1 MTEFICGQRW
11 VSDTEAELGLGT
23 VLSTD
28 ARRVTLLFPACNETR
43 VYAKNTAPLSRVR
56 FQIGDSI
63 TNQAG
68 LVIKIT
74 QLSEKKGLL
83 IYHGTISNSDLIQI
97 VPESDLSHFIQ
108 FSKPQDRL
116 FAGQIDSNQWF
127 KLRQTTLNHLH
138 TIAQSP
144 VRGLIGARISLILHQ
159 LYIAHEVA
167 NRYAPRV
174 LLADEVGLGKT
185 IEAGLIV
192 HQQLLTERA
201 TRILLLIPESLT
213 HQWLVEMRRRFNL
226 NFSLFDEERCAQI
239 QNDNPFHG
247 EQLIL
252 CSLRFLLENPLRQ
265 RQAISGEWDL
275 LVVDEAH
282 HLYWDEGD
290 VSQEYALV
298 EKLSQNT
305 KGLLLLT
312 ATPEQLGEAG
322 HFARLR
328 LLDPDRFY
336 DYEKF
341 VEEDKHYEPVADAVQ
356 HLLTSN
362 HLPEQATEILL
373 KTLGETAHANWVH
386 QFNQPI
392 SNEEREHLRRQ
403 LVDLLLDR
411 HGTGRVLLRN
421 TRAAIKGFP
430 KRQSHSYPIE
440 LPDIYKS
447 QAQEAEVLADILYPE
462 VYYQKHKPNK
472 DSPNWWTFDPRVH
485 WLADLLET
493 LKSAKV
499 LVICAYP
506 RTALDLEEALFQ
518 KGVQVTVF
526 HEGMSIIQRD
536 RAAAYFADLENGA
549 NVLVCSEIGS
559 EGRNF
564 QFAHHLVLFDTP
576 LNPDLL
582 EQRIGRLDRIGQTE
596 TIHVHVPYMKG
607 GVQEVLFHWY
617 HEGLN
622 AFEQTCPACA
632 GAYEYLQDE
641 LLEVLATF
649 PEKNVEITL
658 EDLIAKAQKLLRKLR
673 DHLQKG
679 RDHLLELNSFRPA
692 IAEQLQHEIKILDD
706 EKNLIDYVEQ
716 ISECFNFKFEEH
728 GKNTFLLAPS
738 DEMFVG
744 FSELPEEGMT
754 VVLDRETA
762 LIREDL
768 DFLTWEH
775 PFIRGAMDSV
785 LSNEQGN
792 TTLIAIKSRGL
803 SAGMLLLETLYIPIC
818 SAPKHLQPDRFLPP
832 MVLRLV
838 LNGNFE
844 DYTEKLSP
852 TTLNKLAVNIDNH
865 TARAVVRSQREILQ
879 EMLEESEQKIKAKL
893 PTLIQESLT
902 LMHATLDEEIERLQE
917 LKSIN
922 PNVRQDEIDF
932 LFQQREQ
939 LSEHLQSTQLRLDAI
954 RVMVS
959 T

>member
-1 MTEFICGQRW
+1 MTDFIRGQRW

-23 VLSTD
+23 VLTTD
-28 ARRVTLLFPACNETR
+28 ARRVTLLFPACDETR
-43 VYAKNTAPLSRVR
+43 VYSKSGAPLSRVR
-56 FQIGDSI
+56 FQIGDTV
-63 TNQAG
+63 TNQSN
-68 LVIKIT
+68 VSIKIT
-74 QLSEKKGLL
+74 QVIENKGILEYQGISE
-83 IYHGTISNSDLIQI
+83 NSQHIQS
-97 VPESDLSHFIQ
+97 VPESELSHFIQ

-116 FAGQIDSNQWF
+116 FAGQIDNNQWF
-127 KLRQTTLNHLH
+127 KLRQTTLNRLH
-138 TIAQSP
+138 ALAQSP
-144 VRGLIGARISLILHQ
+144 VRGLFGARISLILHQ

-201 TRILLLIPESLT
+201 QRILLLIPESLT

-226 NFSLFDEERCAQI
+226 YFSLFDEERCAQI

-265 RQAISGEWDL
+265 RQAIAGEWDL

-356 HLLTSN
+356 HLLNSN
-362 HLPEQATEILL
+362 NLPEEATETLL
-373 KTLGETAHANWVH
+373 KTLGETAHADWIH
-386 QFNQPI
+386 QFNQSI
-392 SNEEREHLRRQ
+392 SEEQREYLRRQ

-430 KRQSHSYPIE
+430 ERQLHSYPLD

-447 QAQEAEVLADILYPE
+447 QAQEAQVLADILYPE
-462 VYYQKHKPNK
+462 VYYQKHKAK
-472 DSPNWWTFDPRVH
+472 DAEIWSTFDPRVR
-485 WLADLLET
+485 WLAGLLEE
-493 LKSAKV
+493 LKPAKV

-506 RTALDLEEALFQ
+506 RTALDLEEALYAE
-518 KGVQVTVF
+518 GVQATVF

-536 RAAAYFADLENGA
+536 RAAAFFADPDNGA
-549 NVLVCSEIGS
+549 RVLVCSEIGS

-582 EQRIGRLDRIGQTE
+582 EQRIGRLDRIGQAE
-596 TIHVHVPYMKG
+596 TIHVHVPYMQG

-622 AFEQTCPACA
+622 AFEHTCPACA

-658 EDLIAKAQKLLRKLR
+658 EDLIEKAQKLLQKLR
-673 DHLQKG
+673 AHLQKG
-679 RDHLLELNSFRPA
+679 RDHLLELNSFRPH
-692 IAEQLQHEIKILDD
+692 IAEQLQKEIQTLDD
-706 EKNLIDYVEQ
+706 DQSLVDYIEQ

-728 GKNTFLLAPS
+728 SKNSYLIAPN

-754 VVLDRETA
+754 VTLDRETA
-762 LIREDL
+762 LMREDL
-768 DFLTWEH
+768 HFLTWEH
-775 PFIRGAMDSV
+775 PFMRGAMDSV

-792 TTLIAIKSRGL
+792 TALIAIKMKTIQ
-803 SAGMLLLETLYIPIC
+803 AGTLLLESLFIPIC
-818 SAPKHLQPDRFLPP
+818 SAPKHLQPDRFFPP
-832 MVLRLV
+832 IILRLV
-838 LNGNFE
+838 LSGNFE
-844 DYTEKLSP
+844 DYTEKLTP
-852 TTLNKLAVNIDNH
+852 AKLQKSAVNIDNH

-879 EMLEESEQKIKAKL
+879 ELLEESQKQVAEKL
-893 PTLIQESLT
+893 PILIKESLAI
-902 LMHATLDEEIERLQE
+902 MHATLDEEIERLKE
-917 LKSIN
+917 LKEIN
-922 PNVRQDEIDF
+922 PNVRSDEIDF
-932 LFQQREQ
+932 LYQQREQ
-939 LSEHLQSTQLRLDAI
+939 LSEHLQSSQLRLDAI
-954 RVMVS
+954 RVIV
-959 T
+959 TT

>member
-1 MTEFICGQRW
+1 MTDFIRGQRW

-23 VLSTD
+23 VLTTD
-28 ARRVTLLFPACNETR
+28 ARRVTLLFPACDETR
-43 VYAKNTAPLSRVR
+43 VYSKSGAPLSRVR
-56 FQIGDSI
+56 FQIGDTV
-63 TNQAG
+63 TNQSN
-68 LVIKIT
+68 VSIKIT
-74 QLSEKKGLL
+74 QVIENKGILEYQGISE
-83 IYHGTISNSDLIQI
+83 NSQHIQS
-97 VPESDLSHFIQ
+97 VPESELSHFIQ

-116 FAGQIDSNQWF
+116 FAGQIDNNQWF
-127 KLRQTTLNHLH
+127 KLRQTTLNRLH
-138 TIAQSP
+138 ALAQSP
-144 VRGLIGARISLILHQ
+144 VRGLFGARISLILHQ

-201 TRILLLIPESLT
+201 QRILLLIPESLT

-226 NFSLFDEERCAQI
+226 YFSLFDEERCAQI

-356 HLLTSN
+356 HLLNSN
-362 HLPEQATEILL
+362 NLPEEATETLL
-373 KTLGETAHANWVH
+373 KTLGETAHADWIH
-386 QFNQPI
+386 QFNQSI
-392 SNEEREHLRRQ
+392 SEEQREHLRRQ

-430 KRQSHSYPIE
+430 ERQLHSYPLD
-440 LPDIYKS
+440 LPDIYKL
-447 QAQEAEVLADILYPE
+447 QAQEAQVLADILYPE
-462 VYYQKHKPNK
+462 VYYQKHKAK
-472 DSPNWWTFDPRVH
+472 DAEIWSTFDPRVR
-485 WLADLLET
+485 WLAGLLEE
-493 LKSAKV
+493 LKPAKV

-506 RTALDLEEALFQ
+506 RTALDLEEALYAE
-518 KGVQVTVF
+518 GVQATVF

-536 RAAAYFADLENGA
+536 RAAAFFADPDNGA
-549 NVLVCSEIGS
+549 RVLVCSEIGS

-582 EQRIGRLDRIGQTE
+582 EQRIGRLDRIGQAE
-596 TIHVHVPYMKG
+596 TIHVHVPYMQG

-622 AFEQTCPACA
+622 AFEHTCPACA

-658 EDLIAKAQKLLRKLR
+658 EDLIEKAQKLLQKLR
-673 DHLQKG
+673 AHLQKG
-679 RDHLLELNSFRPA
+679 RDHLLELNSFRPH
-692 IAEQLQHEIKILDD
+692 IAEQLQKEIQTLDD
-706 EKNLIDYVEQ
+706 DQSLVDYIEQ

-728 GKNTFLLAPS
+728 SKNSYLIAPN

-754 VVLDRETA
+754 VTLDRETA
-762 LIREDL
+762 LMREDL
-768 DFLTWEH
+768 HFLTWEH
-775 PFIRGAMDSV
+775 PFMRGAMDSV

-792 TTLIAIKSRGL
+792 TALIAIKMKTIQ
-803 SAGMLLLETLYIPIC
+803 AGTLLLESLFIPIC
-818 SAPKHLQPDRFLPP
+818 SAPKHLQPDRFFPP
-832 MVLRLV
+832 IILRLV
-838 LNGNFE
+838 LSGNFE
-844 DYTEKLSP
+844 DYTEKLTP
-852 TTLNKLAVNIDNH
+852 AKLQKSAVNIDNH

-879 EMLEESEQKIKAKL
+879 ELLEESQKQVAEKL
-893 PTLIQESLT
+893 PILIKESLAI
-902 LMHATLDEEIERLQE
+902 MHATLDEEIERLKE
-917 LKSIN
+917 LKEIN
-922 PNVRQDEIDF
+922 PNVRSDEIDF
-932 LFQQREQ
+932 LYQQREQ
-939 LSEHLQSTQLRLDAI
+939 LSEHLQSSQLRLDAI
-954 RVMVS
+954 RVIV
-959 T
+959 TT

>member
-1 MTEFICGQRW
+1 MTDFIRGQRW

-23 VLSTD
+23 VLTTD

-43 VYAKNTAPLSRVR
+43 VYSKSAAPLSRVC
-56 FQIGDSI
+56 FQVGDTI
-63 TNQAG
+63 TTQAG
-68 LVIKIT
+68 ISIKIS
-74 QLSEKKGLL
+74 QLIENKGILEYIGLSE
-83 IYHGTISNSDLIQI
+83 NSQQLQH
-97 VPESDLSHFIQ
+97 VPEADLSHFIQ

-116 FAGQIDSNQWF
+116 FAGQIDNNQWF
-127 KLRQTTLNHLH
+127 KLRQTTLNRLH
-138 TIAQSP
+138 TLAQSS
-144 VRGLIGARISLILHQ
+144 VRGLFGTRISLILHQ

-201 TRILLLIPESLT
+201 QRVLLLIPENLT

-226 NFSLFDEERCAQI
+226 YFSLFDEERCAQI

-265 RQAISGEWDL
+265 RQAIAGEWDL

-362 HLPEQATEILL
+362 TLPEEATETLL
-373 KTLGETAHANWVH
+373 KTLGETAHADWIH
-386 QFNQPI
+386 QFNQSI
-392 SNEEREHLRRQ
+392 SEEEREYLRRQ

-430 KRQSHSYPIE
+430 ERQLHSYP
-440 LPDIYKS
+440 LDFPDIYKS

-462 VYYQKHKPNK
+462 IYYQKHKAK
-472 DSPNWWTFDPRVH
+472 DAEVWSTFDPRVR
-485 WLADLLET
+485 WLAGLLED
-493 LKSAKV
+493 LKPAKV

-506 RTALDLEEALFQ
+506 RTALDLEEALYAE
-518 KGVQVTVF
+518 GVQATVF

-536 RAAAYFADLENGA
+536 RAAAFFADPDNGA
-549 NVLVCSEIGS
+549 RVLVCSEIGS

-582 EQRIGRLDRIGQTE
+582 EQRIGRLDRIGQAE
-596 TIHVHVPYMKG
+596 TIHVHVPYMQG

-622 AFEQTCPACA
+622 AFEHTCPACA

-658 EDLIAKAQKLLRKLR
+658 EDLIEKAQKLLQKLR
-673 DHLQKG
+673 AHLQKG
-679 RDHLLELNSFRPA
+679 RDHLLELNSFRPQ
-692 IAEQLQHEIKILDD
+692 IAEQLQREIQTLDD
-706 EKNLIDYVEQ
+706 DQNLVDYIEQ

-728 GKNTFLLAPS
+728 SKNSFLLAPS

-754 VVLDRETA
+754 VTLDRETA
-762 LIREDL
+762 LMREDL
-768 DFLTWEH
+768 HFLTWEH
-775 PFIRGAMDSV
+775 PFMRGAMDSV
-785 LSNEQGN
+785 LSNDQGN
-792 TTLIAIKSRGL
+792 TALIAIKTKTL
-803 SAGMLLLETLYIPIC
+803 PAGTLLLETLFIPIC
-818 SAPKHLQPDRFLPP
+818 SAPKQLQPDRFFPP
-832 MVLRLV
+832 IILRLV
-838 LNGNFE
+838 LSRNFE
-844 DYTEKLSP
+844 DYTEKLTP
-852 TTLNKLAVNIDNH
+852 AKLHKMAVNIDNH
-865 TARAVVRSQREILQ
+865 TARAVVRSQRDVLQ
-879 EMLEESEQKIKAKL
+879 ELLEEAQKQVAEKL
-893 PTLIQESLT
+893 PILIKESLAT
-902 LMHATLDEEIERLQE
+902 MHATLDEEINRLKE
-917 LKSIN
+917 LKKIN
-922 PNVRQDEIDF
+922 PNVRSDEVDF
-932 LFQQREQ
+932 LYQQREQ
-939 LSEHLQSTQLRLDAI
+939 LSEHLQSSQLRLDAI
-954 RVMVS
+954 RVIV
-959 T
+959 TT

>member
-1 MTEFICGQRW
+1 MTDFIRGQRW

-23 VLSTD
+23 VLTTD
-28 ARRVTLLFPACNETR
+28 ARRVTLLFPACDETR
-43 VYAKNTAPLSRVR
+43 VYSKSGAPLSRVR
-56 FQIGDSI
+56 FQIGDTV
-63 TNQAG
+63 TNQAN
-68 LVIKIT
+68 VSFKIT
-74 QLSEKKGLL
+74 QVIENKGILEYLGTSE
-83 IYHGTISNSDLIQI
+83 NSQHIQS
-97 VPESDLSHFIQ
+97 VPESELSHFIQ

-116 FAGQIDSNQWF
+116 FAGQIDNNQWF
-127 KLRQTTLNHLH
+127 KLRQTTLNRLH
-138 TIAQSP
+138 TLAQSP
-144 VRGLIGARISLILHQ
+144 VRGLFGARISLILHQ

-201 TRILLLIPESLT
+201 QRILLLIPESLT

-226 NFSLFDEERCAQI
+226 YFSLFDEERCAQI

-356 HLLTSN
+356 HLLNSN
-362 HLPEQATEILL
+362 NLPEEATETLL
-373 KTLGETAHANWVH
+373 KTLGETAHADWIH
-386 QFNQPI
+386 QFNQSI
-392 SNEEREHLRRQ
+392 SEEEREHLRRQ

-430 KRQSHSYPIE
+430 ERQLHSYPLD

-447 QAQEAEVLADILYPE
+447 QAQQAQVLADILYPE
-462 VYYQKHKPNK
+462 VYYQKHKAK
-472 DSPNWWTFDPRVH
+472 DAEIWSTFDPRVR
-485 WLADLLET
+485 WLAGLLED
-493 LKSAKV
+493 LKPAKV

-506 RTALDLEEALFQ
+506 RTALDLEEALYAE
-518 KGVQVTVF
+518 GVHATVF

-536 RAAAYFADLENGA
+536 RSAAFFADPDNGA
-549 NVLVCSEIGS
+549 RVLVCSEIGS

-582 EQRIGRLDRIGQTE
+582 EQRIGRLDRIGQAE
-596 TIHVHVPYMKG
+596 TIHVHVPYMQG

-622 AFEQTCPACA
+622 AFEHTCPACA

-658 EDLIAKAQKLLRKLR
+658 EDLIEKAQKLLQKLR
-673 DHLQKG
+673 AHLQKG
-679 RDHLLELNSFRPA
+679 RDHLLELNSFRPH
-692 IAEQLQHEIKILDD
+692 IAEQLQRDIQTLDD
-706 EKNLIDYVEQ
+706 DQSLVDYIEQ

-728 GKNTFLLAPS
+728 SKNSYLIAPN

-754 VVLDRETA
+754 VTLDRETA
-762 LIREDL
+762 LMREDL
-768 DFLTWEH
+768 HFLTWEH
-775 PFIRGAMDSV
+775 PFMRGAMDSV

-792 TTLIAIKSRGL
+792 TALIAIKMKTIQ
-803 SAGMLLLETLYIPIC
+803 AGTLLLESLFIPIC
-818 SAPKHLQPDRFLPP
+818 SAPKHLQPERFFPP
-832 MVLRLV
+832 IILRLV
-838 LNGNFE
+838 LSGNFE
-844 DYTEKLSP
+844 DYSEKLTP
-852 TTLNKLAVNIDNH
+852 AKLQKSAVNIDNH

-879 EMLEESEQKIKAKL
+879 ELLEESQKQVAEKL
-893 PTLIQESLT
+893 PLLIKESLAI
-902 LMHATLDEEIERLQE
+902 MHATLDEEIERLKE
-917 LKSIN
+917 LKEIN
-922 PNVRQDEIDF
+922 PNVRSDEIDF
-932 LFQQREQ
+932 LYQQREQ
-939 LSEHLQSTQLRLDAI
+939 LSEHLQSSQLRLDAI
-954 RVMVS
+954 RVIV
-959 T
+959 TT

>member
-1 MTEFICGQRW
+1 MTDFIRGQRW

-23 VLSTD
+23 VLTTD
-28 ARRVTLLFPACNETR
+28 ARRVTLLFPACDETR
-43 VYAKNTAPLSRVR
+43 VYSKSGAPLSRVR
-56 FQIGDSI
+56 FQIGDTV
-63 TNQAG
+63 TNQAN
-68 LVIKIT
+68 VSIKIT
-74 QLSEKKGLL
+74 QVIENKGILEYRGISE
-83 IYHGTISNSDLIQI
+83 NSQQIQSI
-97 VPESDLSHFIQ
+97 PEAELSHHIQ

-116 FAGQIDSNQWF
+116 FAGQIDNNQWF
-127 KLRQTTLNHLH
+127 KLRQTTLNRLH
-138 TIAQSP
+138 TLAQSP
-144 VRGLIGARISLILHQ
+144 VRGLFGARISLILHQ

-201 TRILLLIPESLT
+201 QRILLLIPESLT

-226 NFSLFDEERCAQI
+226 NFSLFDEERCSQI
-239 QNDNPFHG
+239 QGENPFHG

-265 RQAISGEWDL
+265 RQAVGGEWDL

-356 HLLTSN
+356 HLLNSN
-362 HLPEQATEILL
+362 NLPEEATETLL
-373 KTLGETAHANWVH
+373 KTLGETAHADWIH
-386 QFNQPI
+386 QFNQSI
-392 SNEEREHLRRQ
+392 SEEEREHLRRQ

-430 KRQSHSYPIE
+430 ERQLHSYPLDFPE
-440 LPDIYKS
+440 IYKS
-447 QAQEAEVLADILYPE
+447 QAQQAEVLADILYPE
-462 VYYQKHKPNK
+462 VYYQKHKAK
-472 DSPNWWTFDPRVH
+472 DAEIWSTFDPRVR
-485 WLADLLET
+485 WLAGLLEE
-493 LKSAKV
+493 LKPAKV

-506 RTALDLEEALFQ
+506 RTALDLEEALYAE
-518 KGVQVTVF
+518 GVQATVF

-536 RAAAYFADLENGA
+536 RAAAFFADPDNGA
-549 NVLVCSEIGS
+549 RVLVCSEIGS

-582 EQRIGRLDRIGQTE
+582 EQRIGRLDRIGQAE
-596 TIHVHVPYMKG
+596 TIHVHVPYMQG

-622 AFEQTCPACA
+622 AFEHTCPACA

-658 EDLIAKAQKLLRKLR
+658 EDLIEKAQKLLQKLR
-673 DHLQKG
+673 AHLQKG
-679 RDHLLELNSFRPA
+679 RDHLLELNSFRPH
-692 IAEQLQHEIKILDD
+692 IAEQLQRDIKTLDD
-706 EKNLIDYVEQ
+706 DQSLVDYIEQ

-728 GKNTFLLAPS
+728 SKNSYLIAPN

-754 VVLDRETA
+754 VTLDRETA
-762 LIREDL
+762 LSREDL
-768 DFLTWEH
+768 HFLTWEH
-775 PFIRGAMDSV
+775 PFMRGAMDSV
-785 LSNEQGN
+785 LSNDQGN
-792 TTLIAIKSRGL
+792 TALIAIKTKTIP
-803 SAGMLLLETLYIPIC
+803 AGTLLLETLFIPIC
-818 SAPKHLQPDRFLPP
+818 SAPKHLQPDRFFPP
-832 MVLRLV
+832 IILRLV
-838 LNGNFE
+838 LSGNFE
-844 DYTEKLSP
+844 DYTEKLTP
-852 TTLNKLAVNIDNH
+852 AKLQKSAVNIDNH

-879 EMLEESEQKIKAKL
+879 ELLEESQKQVAEQLPILIK
-893 PTLIQESLT
+893 ESLAT
-902 LMHATLDEEIERLQE
+902 MHATLDEEINRLKE
-917 LKSIN
+917 LKEIN
-922 PNVRQDEIDF
+922 PNVRSDEIDF
-932 LFQQREQ
+932 LYQQREQ
-939 LSEHLQSTQLRLDAI
+939 LSEHLQASQLRLDAI
-954 RVMVS
+954 RVIV
-959 T
+959 TT

>member
-1 MTEFICGQRW
+1 MTDFIRGQRW

-23 VLSTD
+23 VLTTD
-28 ARRVTLLFPACNETR
+28 ARRVTLLFPACDETR
-43 VYAKNTAPLSRVR
+43 VYSKSGAPLSRVR
-56 FQIGDSI
+56 FQIGDTV
-63 TNQAG
+63 TNQAN
-68 LVIKIT
+68 VSFKIT
-74 QLSEKKGLL
+74 QVIENKGILEYLGTSE
-83 IYHGTISNSDLIQI
+83 NSQHIQS
-97 VPESDLSHFIQ
+97 VPESELSHFIQ

-116 FAGQIDSNQWF
+116 FAGQIDNNQWF
-127 KLRQTTLNHLH
+127 KLRQTTLNRLH
-138 TIAQSP
+138 TLAQSP
-144 VRGLIGARISLILHQ
+144 VRGLFGARISLILHQ

-201 TRILLLIPESLT
+201 QRILLLIPESLT

-226 NFSLFDEERCAQI
+226 YFSLFDEERCAQI

-356 HLLTSN
+356 HLLNSN
-362 HLPEQATEILL
+362 NLPEEATETLL
-373 KTLGETAHANWVH
+373 KTLGETAHADWIH
-386 QFNQPI
+386 QFNQSI
-392 SNEEREHLRRQ
+392 SEEEREHLRRQ

-430 KRQSHSYPIE
+430 ERQLHSYPLD

-447 QAQEAEVLADILYPE
+447 QAQQAQVLADILYPE
-462 VYYQKHKPNK
+462 VYYQKHKAK
-472 DSPNWWTFDPRVH
+472 DAEIWSTFDPRVR
-485 WLADLLET
+485 WLAGLLED
-493 LKSAKV
+493 LKPAKV

-506 RTALDLEEALFQ
+506 RTALDLEEALYAE
-518 KGVQVTVF
+518 GVHATVF

-536 RAAAYFADLENGA
+536 RSAAFFADPDNGA
-549 NVLVCSEIGS
+549 RVLVCSEIGS

-582 EQRIGRLDRIGQTE
+582 EQRIGRLDRIGQAE
-596 TIHVHVPYMKG
+596 TIHVHVPYMQG

-622 AFEQTCPACA
+622 AFEHTCPACA

-658 EDLIAKAQKLLRKLR
+658 EDLIEKAQKLLQKLR
-673 DHLQKG
+673 AHLQKG
-679 RDHLLELNSFRPA
+679 RDHLLELNSFRPH
-692 IAEQLQHEIKILDD
+692 IAEQLQRDIQTLDD
-706 EKNLIDYVEQ
+706 DQSLVDYIEQ

-728 GKNTFLLAPS
+728 SKNSYLIAPN

-754 VVLDRETA
+754 VTLDRETA
-762 LIREDL
+762 LMREDL
-768 DFLTWEH
+768 HFLTWEH
-775 PFIRGAMDSV
+775 PFMRGAMDSV

-792 TTLIAIKSRGL
+792 TALIAIKMKTIQ
-803 SAGMLLLETLYIPIC
+803 AGTLLLESLFIPIC
-818 SAPKHLQPDRFLPP
+818 SAPKHLQPERFFPP
-832 MVLRLV
+832 IILRLV
-838 LNGNFE
+838 LSGNFE
-844 DYTEKLSP
+844 DYSEKLTP
-852 TTLNKLAVNIDNH
+852 AKLQKSAVNIDNH

-879 EMLEESEQKIKAKL
+879 ELLEESQKQVAEKL
-893 PTLIQESLT
+893 PLLIKESLAI
-902 LMHATLDEEIERLQE
+902 MHATLDEEIERL
-917 LKSIN
+917 KRAKRN
-922 PNVRQDEIDF
+922 
-932 LFQQREQ
+932 
-939 LSEHLQSTQLRLDAI
+939 
-954 RVMVS
+954 
-959 T
+959 

>member
-1 MTEFICGQRW
+1 MTDFIRGQRW

-23 VLSTD
+23 VLTTD
-28 ARRVTLLFPACNETR
+28 ARRVTLLFPACDETR
-43 VYAKNTAPLSRVR
+43 VYSKSGAPLSRVR
-56 FQIGDSI
+56 FQIGDTI
-63 TNQAG
+63 TNQSN
-68 LVIKIT
+68 VSIKIT
-74 QLSEKKGLL
+74 QIIENKGILEYQGISE
-83 IYHGTISNSDLIQI
+83 NSQHIQS
-97 VPESDLSHFIQ
+97 VPESELSHFIQ

-116 FAGQIDSNQWF
+116 FAGQIDNNQWF
-127 KLRQTTLNHLH
+127 KLRQTTLNRLH
-138 TIAQSP
+138 TLAQSP
-144 VRGLIGARISLILHQ
+144 VRGLFGARISLILHQ

-201 TRILLLIPESLT
+201 QRILLLIPESLT

-226 NFSLFDEERCAQI
+226 YFSLFDEERCAQI

-356 HLLTSN
+356 HLLNSN
-362 HLPEQATEILL
+362 NLPEEATEILL
-373 KTLGETAHANWVH
+373 KTLGETAHADWIH
-386 QFNQPI
+386 QFNQSI
-392 SNEEREHLRRQ
+392 SEEEREHLRRQ

-430 KRQSHSYPIE
+430 ERQLHSYPLD
-440 LPDIYKS
+440 LPDIYKL
-447 QAQEAEVLADILYPE
+447 QAQEAQVLADILYPE
-462 VYYQKHKPNK
+462 VYYQKHKAK
-472 DSPNWWTFDPRVH
+472 DAEIWSSFDPRVR
-485 WLADLLET
+485 WLAGLLEE
-493 LKSAKV
+493 LKPAKV

-506 RTALDLEEALFQ
+506 RTALDLEEALYAE
-518 KGVQVTVF
+518 GVQATVF

-536 RAAAYFADLENGA
+536 RAAAFFADPDNGA
-549 NVLVCSEIGS
+549 RVLVCSEIGS

-582 EQRIGRLDRIGQTE
+582 EQRIGRLDRIGQAE
-596 TIHVHVPYMKG
+596 TIHVHVPYMQG

-622 AFEQTCPACA
+622 AFEHTCPACA

-658 EDLIAKAQKLLRKLR
+658 EDLIEKAQKLLQKLR
-673 DHLQKG
+673 AHLQKG
-679 RDHLLELNSFRPA
+679 RDHLLELNSFRPH
-692 IAEQLQHEIKILDD
+692 IAEQLQKEIQTLDD
-706 EKNLIDYVEQ
+706 DQSLVDYIEQ

-728 GKNTFLLAPS
+728 SKNSYLIAPN

-754 VVLDRETA
+754 VTLDRETA
-762 LIREDL
+762 LMREDL
-768 DFLTWEH
+768 HFLTWEH
-775 PFIRGAMDSV
+775 PFMRGAMDSV

-792 TTLIAIKSRGL
+792 TALIAIKMKTIQ
-803 SAGMLLLETLYIPIC
+803 AGTLLLESLFIPIC
-818 SAPKHLQPDRFLPP
+818 SAPKHLQPDRFFPP
-832 MVLRLV
+832 IILRLV
-838 LNGNFE
+838 LSGNFE
-844 DYTEKLSP
+844 DYTEKLTP
-852 TTLNKLAVNIDNH
+852 AKLQKSAVNIDNH

-879 EMLEESEQKIKAKL
+879 ELLEESQKQVAEKL
-893 PTLIQESLT
+893 PILIKESLAI
-902 LMHATLDEEIERLQE
+902 MHATLDEEIERLKE
-917 LKSIN
+917 LKEIN
-922 PNVRQDEIDF
+922 PNVRSDEIDF
-932 LFQQREQ
+932 LYQQREQ
-939 LSEHLQSTQLRLDAI
+939 LSEHLQSSQLRLDAI
-954 RVMVS
+954 RVIV
-959 T
+959 TT

>member
-1 MTEFICGQRW
+1 MTDFIRGQRW

-23 VLSTD
+23 VLTTD

-43 VYAKNTAPLSRVR
+43 VYSKTGAPLSRVR
-56 FQIGDSI
+56 FQIGDTV
-63 TNQAG
+63 TNQANG
-68 LVIKIT
+68 SIKIT
-74 QLSEKKGLL
+74 QVFEHKGIFEYRGISE
-83 IYHGTISNSDLIQI
+83 NSQHIQSI
-97 VPESDLSHFIQ
+97 PEAELSHHIQ

-116 FAGQIDSNQWF
+116 FAGQIDNNQWF

-138 TIAQSP
+138 TLAQSP
-144 VRGLIGARISLILHQ
+144 VRGLFGARISLILHQ

-201 TRILLLIPESLT
+201 QRILLLIPESLT

-239 QNDNPFHG
+239 QGENPFHG

-265 RQAISGEWDL
+265 RQAIGGEWDL

-328 LLDPDRFY
+328 LLDPNRFY

-356 HLLTSN
+356 HLLNSN
-362 HLPEQATEILL
+362 NLPEEATETLL
-373 KTLGETAHANWVH
+373 KTLGETAHADWIH
-386 QFNQPI
+386 QFNQTI

-430 KRQSHSYPIE
+430 ERQLHSYPLD
-440 LPDIYKS
+440 LPEIYKS
-447 QAQEAEVLADILYPE
+447 QAQQAEVLADILYPE
-462 VYYQKHKPNK
+462 VYYQKHKAK
-472 DSPNWWTFDPRVH
+472 EADIWSTFDPRVR
-485 WLADLLET
+485 WLAGLLEE
-493 LKSAKV
+493 LKQAKV

-506 RTALDLEEALFQ
+506 RTALDLEQALYAS
-518 KGVQVTVF
+518 GVQATVF

-536 RAAAYFADLENGA
+536 RAAAFFADPENGA
-549 NVLVCSEIGS
+549 RVLVCSEIGS

-582 EQRIGRLDRIGQTE
+582 EQRIGRLDRIGQAE
-596 TIHVHVPYMKG
+596 TIHVHVPYMQG

-622 AFEQTCPACA
+622 AFEHTCPACA

-649 PEKNVEITL
+649 PAKNVDITL
-658 EDLIAKAQKLLRKLR
+658 EDLI
-673 DHLQKG
+673 
-679 RDHLLELNSFRPA
+679 
-692 IAEQLQHEIKILDD
+692 
-706 EKNLIDYVEQ
+706 
-716 ISECFNFKFEEH
+716 
-728 GKNTFLLAPS
+728 
-738 DEMFVG
+738 
-744 FSELPEEGMT
+744 
-754 VVLDRETA
+754 
-762 LIREDL
+762 
-768 DFLTWEH
+768 
-775 PFIRGAMDSV
+775 
-785 LSNEQGN
+785 
-792 TTLIAIKSRGL
+792 
-803 SAGMLLLETLYIPIC
+803 
-818 SAPKHLQPDRFLPP
+818 
-832 MVLRLV
+832 
-838 LNGNFE
+838 
-844 DYTEKLSP
+844 
-852 TTLNKLAVNIDNH
+852 
-865 TARAVVRSQREILQ
+865 
-879 EMLEESEQKIKAKL
+879 
-893 PTLIQESLT
+893 
-902 LMHATLDEEIERLQE
+902 
-917 LKSIN
+917 
-922 PNVRQDEIDF
+922 
-932 LFQQREQ
+932 
-939 LSEHLQSTQLRLDAI
+939 
-954 RVMVS
+954 
-959 T
+959 

>member
-1 MTEFICGQRW
+1 MTEFIRGQRW

-23 VLSTD
+23 VLTTD

-43 VYAKNTAPLSRVR
+43 VYSKTGAPLSRVR
-56 FQIGDSI
+56 FQIGDTI
-63 TNQAG
+63 TNQANIS
-68 LVIKIT
+68 IKIT
-74 QLSEKKGLL
+74 QVIENKGILEYRGHSE
-83 IYHGTISNSDLIQI
+83 NSQQIQSI
-97 VPESDLSHFIQ
+97 PEAELSHHIQ

-127 KLRQTTLNHLH
+127 ELRQTTLNRQHAL
-138 TIAQSP
+138 AQSP
-144 VRGLIGARISLILHQ
+144 VRGLFGARISLILHQ

-167 NRYAPRV
+167 SRYAPRV

-201 TRILLLIPESLT
+201 QRILLLIPESLT

-226 NFSLFDEERCAQI
+226 NFSFFDEERCSQI
-239 QNDNPFHG
+239 QNDNPFYG
-247 EQLIL
+247 EQLVL

-265 RQAISGEWDL
+265 RQAIAGEWDL

-362 HLPEQATEILL
+362 ILPEEATETLL
-373 KTLGETAHANWVH
+373 KTLGETAHADWIH
-386 QFNQPI
+386 QFNQ
-392 SNEEREHLRRQ
+392 SSSEEEREHLRRQ

-411 HGTGRVLLRN
+411 HGTGRVLFRN
-421 TRAAIKGFP
+421 TRAAIQGFP
-430 KRQSHSYPIE
+430 ERQLHSYPLD
-440 LPDIYKS
+440 LPEIYKS
-447 QAQEAEVLADILYPE
+447 QVQEADVLADILYPE
-462 VYYQKHKPNK
+462 VYYQKHKSKEDPI
-472 DSPNWWTFDPRVH
+472 WWTFDSRVR
-485 WLADLLET
+485 WLAGLLED
-493 LKSAKV
+493 LKPAKV

-506 RTALDLEEALFQ
+506 RTALDLEQALYEE
-518 KGVQVTVF
+518 GVQATVF

-536 RAAAYFADLENGA
+536 RAAAFFADPENGA
-549 NVLVCSEIGS
+549 RVLVCSEIGS

-582 EQRIGRLDRIGQTE
+582 EQRIGRLDRIGQAE
-596 TIHVHVPYMKG
+596 TIHVHVPYMQG

-622 AFEQTCPACA
+622 AFEHTCPACA

-649 PEKNVEITL
+649 PEENVDITL
-658 EDLIAKAQKLLRKLR
+658 EDLIAKAQKLLQKLR
-673 DHLQKG
+673 AHLQKG
-679 RDHLLELNSFRPA
+679 RDHLLELNSFRPQ
-692 IAEQLQHEIKILDD
+692 IAQQLQQDIKTLDD
-706 EKNLIDYVEQ
+706 DQSLVDYLEQ

-728 GKNTFLLAPS
+728 SAQSFLIAPN

-754 VVLDRETA
+754 VTLERETA
-762 LIREDL
+762 LSREDL
-768 DFLTWEH
+768 HFLTWEH
-775 PFIRGAMDSV
+775 PFVRGAMDSV
-785 LSNEQGN
+785 LSSEQGN
-792 TTLIAIKSRGL
+792 ATLIAIKSKKMP
-803 SAGMLLLETLYIPIC
+803 AGTLLLETSFIPIC
-818 SAPKHLQPDRFLPP
+818 SAPKQLQPDRFFPP
-832 MVLRLV
+832 RILRLV
-838 LNGNFE
+838 LDVDFIDHSQNI
-844 DYTEKLSP
+844 TPEKLHKAAMSVD
-852 TTLNKLAVNIDNH
+852 AH
-865 TARAVVRSQREILQ
+865 TAKKVIRSQREILQ
-879 EMLEESEQKIKAKL
+879 ELLEEANKQVAEKL
-893 PTLIQESLT
+893 PVLIKESLT
-902 LMHATLDEEIERLQE
+902 SMHAALDEEINRLKE
-917 LKSIN
+917 LKEIN
-922 PNVRQDEIDF
+922 PNVRPDEIDF
-932 LFQQREQ
+932 LYQQREQ
-939 LSEHLQSTQLRLDAI
+939 LTEHLQSIQLRLDSI
-954 RVMVS
+954 RVIV
-959 T
+959 TT